1 VDMSNRFDFLII
13 EEMVELSS
21 KVLDIGCDD
30 GSLLKMLQEKKKVDA
45 RGIELYSDRVNLCL
59 EKGLPV
65 VQGDANLDLE
75 MYPDNSFDYVILSK
89 TLQSV
94 NRPRDILEQL
104 LRIGKKAIVSIPN
117 FGHWKVR
124 LYLALNGQMPMT
136 PSLPAKWYNTENIHL
151 CTINDFLSLCD
162 EINIKII
169 KSVALDK
176 NGAQLNF
183 ANRIRSVNLIGE
195 QAIFLLKKN
204 ND

>member
-1 VDMSNRFDFLII
+1 MSNRFDFLII
-13 EEMVELSS
+13 EEMVELGS

-195 QAIFLLKKN
+195 QAIFLLKKK
-204 ND
+204 

>member
-1 VDMSNRFDFLII
+1 MSDRFDFLII
-13 EEMVELSS
+13 EEMVELGS

-30 GSLLKMLQEKKKVDA
+30 GSLLKMLQDKKKVDA

-176 NGAQLNF
+176 NGVQLNF

-195 QAIFLLKKN
+195 QAIFLLKKK
-204 ND
+204 

>member
-1 VDMSNRFDFLII
+1 
-13 EEMVELSS
+13 
-21 KVLDIGCDD
+21 
-30 GSLLKMLQEKKKVDA
+30 
-45 RGIELYSDRVNLCL
+45 
-59 EKGLPV
+59 
-65 VQGDANLDLE
+65 

-117 FGHWKVR
+117 FGYWKVR

-195 QAIFLLKKN
+195 QAIFLLKKK

>member
-1 VDMSNRFDFLII
+1 MSNRFDFLII
-13 EEMVELSS
+13 EEMVELGS

-30 GSLLKMLQEKKKVDA
+30 GSLLKMLQDKKKVDA

-124 LYLALNGQMPMT
+124 LYLVLNGQMPMT

>member
-1 VDMSNRFDFLII
+1 MSNRFDFLII
-13 EEMVELSS
+13 EEMVDLCS

-30 GSLLKMLQEKKKVDA
+30 GSLLKMLQDKKKVDA